1 MRPRLSPRRLGPLA
15 AACGAAALL
24 VASSPGAQAQAP
36 SAAPAP
42 ASPVPVSATSQC
54 VAGPGAPPADPT
66 KVTRVVPGQPSAALA
81 SSSLASSSSSSPS
94 SAAAPPEEPSL
105 DDPPAPGAPPR
116 VLLEAGL
123 FAGVSARFDDPPFLQ
138 ATRRFG
144 PVLGGSLFVWPS
156 RLLSF
161 GAAYAHVTLDRV
173 ESPPTSLDAITID
186 HEAHTLLAEARVV
199 PLRFSSVA
207 LYAAIAGGLAWQ
219 GASLRAAFVPVNG
232 SPAASITCSAGSD
245 AELAFRAALGMKA
258 RVGRA
263 VSVLLDASFLGYRL
277 SAEVLD
283 NCAAG
288 AGTAQTLMVRAGL
301 TYDIDIT
308 RLVR

>member
-24 VASSPGAQAQAP
+24 VASPPRAEAQAP
-36 SAAPAP
+36 SAAPAAP
-42 ASPVPVSATSQC
+42 SPVPVSATSQC

-66 KVTRVVPGQPSAALA
+66 KVTRVVPGQPSAPPTTT
-81 SSSLASSSSSSPS
+81 SSS

-105 DDPPAPGAPPR
+105 DDPPSPGAPPR

-138 ATRRFG
+138 ATRRAG

-161 GAAYAHVTLDRV
+161 GAAYAHVALGRV
-173 ESPPTSLDAITID
+173 ESPSTSLDAIAID
-186 HEAHTLLAEARVV
+186 HEASTLLAEARVV

-219 GASLRAAFVPVNG
+219 SASLRAALVPVNG

-277 SAEVLD
+277 SADVLD